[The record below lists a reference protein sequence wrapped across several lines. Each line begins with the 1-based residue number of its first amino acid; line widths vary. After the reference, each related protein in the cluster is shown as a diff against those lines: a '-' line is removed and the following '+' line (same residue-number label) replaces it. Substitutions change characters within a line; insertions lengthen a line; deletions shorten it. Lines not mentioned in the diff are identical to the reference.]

1 MKAWSRNVKI
11 GIAFLVSIV
20 MIFFGINFLKGVN
33 IFRKQNTYI
42 SVFDNVNSLNVSSPI
57 LVNGYQVGLINSI
70 HMMDNDSLDLAVE
83 IRLDKG
89 FRVKKGSKLEFSS
102 DFLGSSSVSL
112 LINPYTTEFL
122 SPGDTITGTRAVGLM
137 DGVAR
142 VIPKTDSIMSRLD
155 SVSVALQTIATNP
168 SWISAIESMSETMKQ
183 LESSSVS
190 LKKVMSDLENDMP
203 TIGNNFAEISTNFK
217 KVSEDLAEIN
227 VQNTFRTLDSTLLNL
242 KHLSEN
248 LTSPDN
254 SLGKLTN
261 DTQLH
266 DSLTSTINSATQ
278 LLEDIRKN
286 PEKYLSVR
294 LRLF

>member
-42 SVFDNVNSLNVSSPI
+42 SVFDNVNNLNVSSPI

>member
-42 SVFDNVNSLNVSSPI
+42 SVFDNVNNLNVSSPI

-217 KVSEDLAEIN
+217 KVSEDLTEIN
-227 VQNTFRTLDSTLLNL
+227 VQNTFSTLDSTLLNL

>member
-20 MIFFGINFLKGVN
+20 MIYFGINFLKGVN

-42 SVFDNVNSLNVSSPI
+42 SVFDNVNNLNVSSPI

-70 HMMDNDSLDLAVE
+70 QMMDNDSLDLAVE

-112 LINPYTTEFL
+112 LINPYTTEYL

-155 SVSVALQTIATNP
+155 SVSIALQTIATNP

-183 LESSSVS
+183 LETSSVS
-190 LKKVMSDLENDMP
+190 LKKVMADLENDMP
-203 TIGNNFAEISTNFK
+203 TIGNNFAQISTNFK

-227 VQNTFRTLDSTLLNL
+227 VQKTFNTLNSTLINL
-242 KHLSEN
+242 KLLSES

>member
-20 MIFFGINFLKGVN
+20 MIYFGINFLKGVN

-42 SVFDNVNSLNVSSPI
+42 SVFDNVNNLNVSSPI

-70 HMMDNDSLDLAVE
+70 QMMDNDSLDLAVE

-112 LINPYTTEFL
+112 LINPYTTEYL

-155 SVSVALQTIATNP
+155 SVSIALQTIATNP

-183 LESSSVS
+183 LETSSVS
-190 LKKVMSDLENDMP
+190 LKKVMADLENDMP
-203 TIGNNFAEISTNFK
+203 TIGNNFAQISTNFK

-227 VQNTFRTLDSTLLNL
+227 VQKTFNTLDSTLINL
-242 KHLSEN
+242 KLLSES

>member
-42 SVFDNVNSLNVSSPI
+42 SVFDNVNNLNVSSPI

-70 HMMDNDSLDLAVE
+70 QMMDNDSLDLAVE

-112 LINPYTTEFL
+112 LINPYTTEYL

-155 SVSVALQTIATNP
+155 SVSIALQTIATNP

-183 LESSSVS
+183 LETSSVS
-190 LKKVMSDLENDMP
+190 LKKVMADLENDMP
-203 TIGNNFAEISTNFK
+203 TIGNNFAQISTNFK

-227 VQNTFRTLDSTLLNL
+227 VQKTFNTLNSTLINL
-242 KHLSEN
+242 KLLSES

>member
-20 MIFFGINFLKGVN
+20 MIYFGINFLKGVN

-42 SVFDNVNSLNVSSPI
+42 SVFDNVNNLNVSSPI

-112 LINPYTTEFL
+112 LINPYTTEYL

-155 SVSVALQTIATNP
+155 SVSIALQTIATNP

-183 LESSSVS
+183 LETSSVS
-190 LKKVMSDLENDMP
+190 LKKVMADLENDMP
-203 TIGNNFAEISTNFK
+203 TIGNNFAQISTNFK

-227 VQNTFRTLDSTLLNL
+227 VQKTFNTLNSTLINL
-242 KHLSEN
+242 KLLSES